1 MPRFISARNPTH
13 LLSELG
19 ESGIDDSFESVV
31 PEEAEGALRHA
42 RPATTPDL
50 PIFSVL
56 GSIDFSD
63 HFVLL
68 GEVGTGKSTVVPIH
82 EFEKSGRT
90 RHIIIREPSRA
101 SCNALYYSL
110 EALHPDV
117 KEHLAIITKDTKVNV
132 EGKIKIVTDGV
143 LIRMLADRSVKETSI
158 YFDESHQM
166 SSQLELCMSL
176 AKKDEAE
183 VNNLFR
189 VMSATIDPRE
199 FLRFLGISKL
209 HSVSGRRYPVNIEVE
224 LVRDLDDMFDTLSG
238 YLYTQ
243 PRDESWLVFLPTR
256 RLVEKYAGSYGGVYI
271 HGGLEGSEVNKIQR
285 RAERDKALKIFATN
299 VIASSVNIYVDN
311 VLIFN
316 DVINS
321 KDRLGQKTLRYSKL
335 DNNSL
340 LQMMGRIGRFKPGR
354 AVILTDS
361 PIPSRIDPTPVRK
374 ALETETP
381 FDLVLLMAKYG
392 LDLPSLEFMSRVN
405 HKEIAF
411 AEDWLADIGAIELSP
426 RRITRKGLLMS
437 EIPYEPDFA
446 HMISGA
452 LISGDYG
459 MARFLLACG
468 SFGDSLNHAYR
479 TDFEPMARD
488 FLYKLDKSNELNIK
502 AHLLKSHSEDA
513 GGSFS
518 SRMTASGIFPRFV
531 EEAWK
536 NYTAAVDSLN
546 DLLTASKSA
555 PIPAEVVVDPDLGRL
570 EVYLADCLSFERYD
584 FFEKG
589 DYDLR
594 SMIIEDRFY
603 ARSVTVNF
611 RKILFD
617 VVALGPRRR
626 HHRGGRRPASTGPAR
641 RQDNVSSRS
650 NRFLGGA
657 GRTGSPRPAE

>member
-1 MPRFISARNPTH
+1 MSK
-13 LLSELG
+13 
-19 ESGIDDSFESVV
+19 SGVDDSFEPVV
-31 PEEAEGALRHA
+31 PEEAEELRHPP
-42 RPATTPDL
+42 RPTTPPDL
-50 PIFSVL
+50 PIFSIL

-82 EFEKSGRT
+82 EFEKSGKT

-110 EALHPDV
+110 EALYPEV
-117 KEHLAIITKDTKVNV
+117 KEHLAIITKDTKVNI

-143 LIRMLADRSVKETSI
+143 LIRMLADRSVFETSI

-176 AKKDEAE
+176 AKKDEETAK
-183 VNNLFR
+183 NLFR

-199 FLRFLGISKL
+199 FLAFLGISKL
-209 HSVSGRRYPVNIEVE
+209 HSVSGRRYPVNVEVE
-224 LVRDLDDMFDTLSG
+224 LARDLDAMFDTLSR

-271 HGGLEGSEVNKIQR
+271 HGGLEGSEVNRIQR
-285 RAERDKALKIFATN
+285 RAERDKNLKIFATN

-321 KDRLGQKTLRYSKL
+321 KDRLGQKTLKYSKL

-361 PIPSRIDPTPVRK
+361 PIPNKIDPTPVRK
-374 ALETETP
+374 SLETETP
-381 FDLVLLMAKYG
+381 FDLVLLMSKYG
-392 LDLPSLEFMSRVN
+392 LDLSKLEFMSRVN
-405 HKEIAF
+405 HREISF
-411 AEDWLADIGAIELSP
+411 AEDWLSDIGAIERRP

-446 HMISGA
+446 HMISSA
-452 LISGDYG
+452 LISGDYQ

-468 SFGDSLNHAYR
+468 SFGDSLNHAYK

-488 FLYKLDKSNELNIK
+488 FLYNFDGSNELNIK
-502 AHLLKSHSEDA
+502 AHLLKGYSEDA
-513 GGSFS
+513 GGRFKAK
-518 SRMTASGIFPRFV
+518 MAVNGIFPRFV

-536 NYTAAVDSLN
+536 NYEAARDSLN
-546 DLLTASKSA
+546 DLLLTSKDE
-555 PIPAEVVVDPDLGRL
+555 PLPREVVVDPDLNRL
-570 EVYLADCLSFERYD
+570 EAYLTDCLSFERYD
-584 FFEKG
+584 FYERRE
-589 DYDLR
+589 YDLR
-594 SMIIEDRFY
+594 SIIIEDRFY

-617 VVALGPRRR
+617 VVALHPRRR
-626 HHRGGRRPASTGPAR
+626 RHR
-641 RQDNVSSRS
+641 
-650 NRFLGGA
+650 
-657 GRTGSPRPAE
+657 

>member
-1 MPRFISARNPTH
+1 M
-13 LLSELG
+13 
-19 ESGIDDSFESVV
+19 DDSFEPVV
-31 PEEAEGALRHA
+31 PEEAEGLRPHP
-42 RPATTPDL
+42 RPETIPDL
-50 PIFSVL
+50 PIYSIL
-56 GSIDFSD
+56 DSIDFSD

-82 EFEKSGRT
+82 EFEKSGRR

-110 EALHPDV
+110 EALHPEV
-117 KEHLAIITKDTKVNV
+117 KDHLAIITKDTKVNI

-143 LIRMLADRSVKETSI
+143 LIRMLADRSVTGTSI

-176 AKKDEAE
+176 AKKDERTAK
-183 VNNLFR
+183 NLFR

-199 FLRFLGISKL
+199 FLTFLGISNL
-209 HSVSGRRYPVNIEVE
+209 HSVSGRRYPVNVEVE
-224 LVRDLDDMFDTLSG
+224 LVRDLDAMFDTLSR
-238 YLYTQ
+238 YLYAQ

-271 HGGLEGSEVNKIQR
+271 HGGLEGSEVNRIQR
-285 RAERDKALKIFATN
+285 RAERDRNLKIFATN

-321 KDRLGQKTLRYSKL
+321 KDRQGQKTLKYSKL

-361 PIPSRIDPTPVRK
+361 PVPKKIDPTPVHK
-374 ALETETP
+374 SLETETP
-381 FDLVLLMAKYG
+381 FDLVLLMSKYG
-392 LDLPSLEFMSRVN
+392 LDLSRLAFMSRVN
-405 HKEIAF
+405 HREIAF
-411 AEDWLADIGAIELSP
+411 AEDWLTDIGAIELHP

-446 HMISGA
+446 HMISDA
-452 LISGDYG
+452 LISGDYQ
-459 MARFLLACG
+459 MARFLLASG
-468 SFGDSLNHAYR
+468 AFGDSLNHAYK
-479 TDFEPMARD
+479 TDFEPMARE
-488 FLYKLDKSNELNIK
+488 FLYRFDRSNELNIK
-502 AHLLKSHSEDA
+502 AHLLKRYSEDA
-513 GGSFS
+513 SGSF
-518 SRMTASGIFPRFV
+518 RAKMAANGIFPRFV

-536 NYTAAVDSLN
+536 NCEAARDSLN
-546 DLLTASKSA
+546 DLLIASKA
-555 PIPAEVVVDPDLGRL
+555 EPIPAGVVVDPSLDRL
-570 EVYLADCLSFERYD
+570 EAYLSDCLSFERYD
-584 FFEKG
+584 FYEKG
-589 DYDLR
+589 NYELR

-603 ARSVTVNF
+603 ARGVTVNF

-617 VVALGPRRR
+617 VVAFGRRR
-626 HHRGGRRPASTGPAR
+626 HHRRGR
-641 RQDNVSSRS
+641 
-650 NRFLGGA
+650 
-657 GRTGSPRPAE
+657 